1 MSAMIKILLTRC
13 QRYDMRVLKDSLES
27 ICAHLGLPPTLT
39 GQKILL
45 KPNLISGH
53 GSYLSC
59 TSGYLLAALAEL
71 FSDHGAHILLGDS
84 PAFGSAESVL
94 KKRKIESLI
103 SRFDIELVEFITPV
117 KMVLAHDFTITVS
130 AEALA
135 CDLFVNIP
143 KIKAHKQMFITC
155 AVKNLFG
162 IVLGMRKALAHLKH
176 GSTHLRFAD
185 LMLDLIA
192 LLPANISIADGIEA
206 MHRDGPIGGDQL
218 DLGCLAGA
226 DDPVAMDTAI
236 LQLLEL
242 DMNKAP
248 IWQAAARR
256 DMPGSKVDNLIYP
269 LRKPE
274 EFHGSGFIAPDILYP
289 VPFNP
294 ARFML
299 SSARRIF
306 HAAHR

>member
-1 MSAMIKILLTRC
+1 MIKILLRRC
-13 QRYDMRVLKDSLES
+13 ERYDIRMIKDSLEA
-27 ICAHLGLPPTLT
+27 IFDNLELPPNLP

-53 GSYLSC
+53 GSPLSC
-59 TSGYLLAALAEL
+59 TDGYLLAALAEL
-71 FSDHGAHILLGDS
+71 LSDRGAHILLGDS
-84 PAFGSAESVL
+84 PAFGSAGSVL
-94 KKRKIESLI
+94 QKRGIEPLI
-103 SRFDIELVEFITPV
+103 SRYNIKIVEFITPL
-117 KMVLAHDFTITVS
+117 KKELAHDFSVTVS
-130 AEALA
+130 AEALD
-135 CDLFVNIP
+135 CDLFVNVP
-143 KIKAHKQMFITC
+143 KIKAHKQMFVTC

-162 IVLGMRKALAHLKH
+162 IVLGMRKALAHVMH
-176 GSTHLRFAD
+176 GKTHIRFAD

-192 LLPANISIADGIEA
+192 LLPPHISIVDGIEA
-206 MHRDGPIGGDQL
+206 MHRDGPISGERL

-236 LQLLEL
+236 LHLLGL
-242 DMNKAP
+242 DLKKAP

-269 LRKPE
+269 LSKPAD
-274 EFHGSGFIAPDILYP
+274 FRGSGFIAPDVLYP

-299 SSARRIF
+299 SSVRRIF
-306 HAAHR
+306 HAAHS